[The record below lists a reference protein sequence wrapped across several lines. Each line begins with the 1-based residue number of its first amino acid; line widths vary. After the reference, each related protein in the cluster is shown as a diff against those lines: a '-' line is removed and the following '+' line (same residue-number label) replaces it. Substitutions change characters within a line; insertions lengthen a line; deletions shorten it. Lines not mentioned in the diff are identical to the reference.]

1 MASTDIYNLMKLITP
16 YNTTT
21 SPEQNPYNPTQE
33 QLGLISWFQ
42 VAFCQCYLILHLT
55 GKTSIFVKIYFWTPT
70 NRERGSG

>member
-33 QLGLISWFQ
+33 QLGLI
-42 VAFCQCYLILHLT
+42 
-55 GKTSIFVKIYFWTPT
+55 
-70 NRERGSG
+70 